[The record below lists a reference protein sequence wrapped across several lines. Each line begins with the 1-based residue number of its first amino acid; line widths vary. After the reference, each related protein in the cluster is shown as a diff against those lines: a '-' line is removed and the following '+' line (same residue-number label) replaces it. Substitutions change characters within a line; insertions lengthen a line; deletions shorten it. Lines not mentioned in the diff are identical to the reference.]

1 MIIMLSLC
9 ECCIHFC
16 VTCSDRFPFVSLIR
30 WPRARSR
37 QQVLTSLRNPTHQAP
52 PSPSPS
58 PSPLSLRLP
67 WRPSLSPPTS
77 SSRPRP
83 LSPINSRCPPLEY
96 SCHRMDQMMVCKI
109 DVHVAVFFE
118 VCVLVLYSS
127 CDFESNLMSNAV
139 YNV

>member
-1 MIIMLSLC
+1 MYDHVTCTSWC

-16 VTCSDRFPFVSLIR
+16 ITCSDRFPFVSLIR

-37 QQVLTSLRNPTHQAP
+37 QQVPTSLQNPIHQAP

-67 WRPSLSPPTS
+67 WRPSLSPPISS

-96 SCHRMDQMMVCKI
+96 SCHQMDQMMVCEI
-109 DVHVAVFFE
+109 IHVHLMLKRV
-118 VCVLVLYSS
+118 YSS
-127 CDFESNLMSNAV
+127 CDFESNIECSL
-139 YNV
+139 